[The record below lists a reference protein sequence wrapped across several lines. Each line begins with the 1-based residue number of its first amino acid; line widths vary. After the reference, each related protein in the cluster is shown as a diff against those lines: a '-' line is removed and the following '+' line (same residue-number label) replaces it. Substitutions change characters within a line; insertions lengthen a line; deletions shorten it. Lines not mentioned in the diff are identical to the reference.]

1 MGSHHKVIIACA
13 LAAVAALAGCAQPP
27 MVWDRP
33 GTTQTEFSKDQ
44 YECVR
49 DTLASGAGADLRAKA
64 LDNTQ
69 WENTGA
75 AGAIARTITAG
86 NANAE
91 QRAFMQQCMMAHG
104 YTIHR

>member
-1 MGSHHKVIIACA
+1 
-13 LAAVAALAGCAQPP
+13 
-27 MVWDRP
+27 
-33 GTTQTEFSKDQ
+33 
-44 YECVR
+44 VR

-64 LDNTQ
+64 LDSTQ

-75 AGAIARTITAG
+75 GGAIARTITAA

-104 YTIHR
+104 YTMRR